1 MLNPPISTLV
11 DPVAW
16 YEQALPLMAGYGFL
30 VLRGDRAGAQQQSL
44 LLVVLRDQPTLHHF
58 DPEGI
63 DYWVTDQGRG
73 RRARLDRQTTVGD
86 RATHAWGTIQLT
98 DRLGVRNE
106 FLTFGG
112 SVRTRVTADGSL
124 LVEFVSPAPI
134 LRLAGHSQGFDPL
147 SPDVGS
153 FFGRL
158 KIPIDFVPGAETRI
172 ASMPPRVLYTAF
184 VQDLRARYGGSEAL
198 RDAHADVAAWARR
211 ESSRLEAD
219 APDDWQAALNLRRE
233 LGIA

>member
-1 MLNPPISTLV
+1 MAVLV
-11 DPVAW
+11 DPVTW
-16 YEQALPLMAGYGFL
+16 YEQATVLVAGYGFL
-30 VLRGDRAGAQQQSL
+30 VLRGDRAGPNQQSVL
-44 LLVVLRDQPTLHHF
+44 LAALREHPTLHHF
-58 DPEGI
+58 DPEEI
-63 DYWVTDQGRG
+63 DYWVTEQGRG
-73 RRARLDRQTTVGD
+73 RRARIDRQTTV
-86 RATHAWGTIQLT
+86 REPASHAWGTIQLV
-98 DRLGVRNE
+98 DRLGIRNE

-112 SVRTRVTADGSL
+112 SLRTKVTADGTL

-172 ASMPPRVLYTAF
+172 ASVSPCVLYSAF
-184 VQDLRARYGGSEAL
+184 VQDLRRRYGGSEAL

-211 ESSRLEAD
+211 ESARLETAT
-219 APDDWQAALNLRRE
+219 PDEWKAAVELRRE